1 MIPPTP
7 YSDQTIIASNQSAHP
22 NHLGTGSSIDTI
34 RKGLF
39 ISALCIIGLAAAVL
53 IPLEPW
59 VKSGFLPVI
68 QPDITQAAA
77 FSADSKSPQIDV
89 VLKGI
94 ASAKGVIRLAAFNKQ
109 QGFPTDANAA
119 YRLMMLPAKKGE
131 LSVALND
138 VPMGKFAIVVYHDQ
152 NNNNKLD
159 VNILGMPTEQYGVSN
174 NARKRLSAPKFREAV
189 FSHDEAVTR
198 IEIELR

>member
-1 MIPPTP
+1 MIPRAPH
-7 YSDQTIIASNQSAHP
+7 SDQTLIASNQSAHP
-22 NHLGTGSSIDTI
+22 NHLGTGGSIDTI
-34 RKGLF
+34 RKGLL
-39 ISALCIIGLAAAVL
+39 ISTLFVFGLAAAVL
-53 IPLEPW
+53 IPLKPW
-59 VKSGFLPVI
+59 VKSSLLPVV
-68 QPDITQAAA
+68 QPDLTQAAA
-77 FSADSKSPQIDV
+77 LPADSKTPQIDV

-94 ASAKGVIRLAAFNKQ
+94 ANAKGVIRLAAFNKQ
-109 QGFPTDANAA
+109 QGFPTDANSA

-159 VNILGMPTEQYGVSN
+159 VNILGMPTEHYGVSN
-174 NARKRLSAPKFREAV
+174 NARKRLSAPKFRDAV
-189 FSHDEAVTR
+189 FSHNEAVTR